1 VTVFEGRE
9 GVALYQLIALKHAM
23 KLSMMGIQPGRGWT
37 RKAMLA
43 LATKYTEKEYKRGI
57 RGFEQ
62 AYEDVCAVVEY
73 CKEQRSSAM

>member
-1 VTVFEGRE
+1 VTMYEGKD

-23 KLSMMGIQPGRGWT
+23 KLSMMGVQPGRGWT

-43 LATKYTEKEYKRGI
+43 LATKFTGKDYKRGI
-57 RGFEQ
+57 KGFEQ

>member
-1 VTVFEGRE
+1 MTVFEGKD

-43 LATKYTEKEYKRGI
+43 LASKFTGKEYRRGI

-62 AYEDVCAVVEY
+62 AHSDVCAVVE
-73 CKEQRSSAM
+73 QRRAAG